1 MISQVQENAFAAHA
15 CMKNAWG
22 SDCKTQLDPDM
33 PTMHINDATVEVMN
47 SAKLWEYYEDNFDQT
62 SFVTGC
68 NIFTNFLIS
77 ILVNFKTSTWKEYML
92 G

>member
-1 MISQVQENAFAAHA
+1 
-15 CMKNAWG
+15 MKNAWG

-68 NIFTNFLIS
+68 NIYTNSNISRLDHLKKKYVERICVCLDESYVLI
-77 ILVNFKTSTWKEYML
+77 
-92 G
+92 